1 MIRKLFLLNL
11 LIVFNFLQSQ
21 RTQPC
26 KYNSFSNH
34 EESGQVSSSTSD
46 KLVGYT
52 KLKSKTSDKRFNFI
66 KIHTL
71 KNPASRS
78 AIIDSLELEYN
89 KATLNKVPDS
99 ILGFY
104 KIEDSISKLAFQRK
118 YYEIPRPLII
128 KTGKIGRKIGILYV
142 LKHSFNPAYYL
153 KISNDEGKTWKNYFT
168 GLYKESNFVFKSNSN
183 FPLWKDENHI
193 QIEADIVRMTE
204 PLSLP
209 GGGPFY
215 ETVKNNALVVI
226 NLKEILKD
234 SDEDGWNDLDEKMN
248 YFTNPFSK
256 DSDGDGISDSED
268 LNPKYATIENDFTKI
283 FEAIIYGNYNF
294 LETKN
299 PLEDAFEI
307 DISNFKKDIKN
318 QREELS
324 KQSPPRSKDFVD
336 KLRARIIVTDD
347 ENLQRIN
354 TYGEKVVFLTSKE
367 YQEFQKIS
375 PFNIYVQHY
384 SKIFECLDLE
394 DTYILE
400 FDEVAFG
407 NTYLI
412 KKSKKGYIVTIV
424 GGWET

>member
-1 MIRKLFLLNL
+1 M
-11 LIVFNFLQSQ
+11 
-21 RTQPC
+21 T
-26 KYNSFSNH
+26 KYEDSVQASY
-34 EESGQVSSSTSD
+34 STSE
-46 KLVGYT
+46 KLIENT
-52 KLKSKTSDKRFNFI
+52 KLKSNALKKRFDFI
-66 KIHTL
+66 KVQTV
-71 KNPASRS
+71 KNPASID
-78 AIIDSLELEYN
+78 AVVDSLELEYN
-89 KATLNKVPDS
+89 KAILNKVPDS

-104 KIEDSISKLAFQRK
+104 KIEDSLSKLAFQRK

-183 FPLWKDENHI
+183 FLLWKDENHF

-209 GGGPFY
+209 GGGPVY

-234 SDEDGWNDLDEKMN
+234 SDEDGWNDLDEIMN

-256 DSDGDGISDSED
+256 DSDRDGISDSED
-268 LNPKYATIENDFTKI
+268 LNPKYATVENDFTKI
-283 FEAIIYGNYNF
+283 FEAIIYGNYTL
-294 LETKN
+294 LETEKAW
-299 PLEDAFEI
+299 EDAFEV
-307 DISNFKKDIKN
+307 DIENFKNDIKK
-318 QREELS
+318 QQEELN
-324 KQSPPRSKDFVD
+324 KQSSTRPKDFVD
-336 KLRARIIVTDD
+336 KLRVRIIVTDD
-347 ENLQRIN
+347 ENLLRIN

-367 YQEFQKIS
+367 YQEFQKTS
-375 PFNIYVQHY
+375 PFNILVQRY
-384 SKIFECLDLE
+384 SKMFKCLDLK

-400 FDEVAFG
+400 FDEVAYG
-407 NTYLI
+407 KTYLI
-412 KKSKKGYIVTIV
+412 KKSKKGYIVTVV

>member
-1 MIRKLFLLNL
+1 M
-11 LIVFNFLQSQ
+11 
-21 RTQPC
+21 
-26 KYNSFSNH
+26 
-34 EESGQVSSSTSD
+34 
-46 KLVGYT
+46 
-52 KLKSKTSDKRFNFI
+52 
-66 KIHTL
+66 
-71 KNPASRS
+71 
-78 AIIDSLELEYN
+78 
-89 KATLNKVPDS
+89 
-99 ILGFY
+99 
-104 KIEDSISKLAFQRK
+104 
-118 YYEIPRPLII
+118 
-128 KTGKIGRKIGILYV
+128 
-142 LKHSFNPAYYL
+142 

-183 FPLWKDENHI
+183 FPLWKDEDHI

-209 GGGPFY
+209 GGGPVY

-234 SDEDGWNDLDEKMN
+234 SDEDGLNDLDEKMN

-294 LETKN
+294 LKTKN

-307 DISNFKKDIKN
+307 DIENFKNDIKK
-318 QREELS
+318 QQEELN
-324 KQSPPRSKDFVD
+324 KQSHPGSKDFVD

-347 ENLQRIN
+347 ENLRRIN
-354 TYGEKVVFLTSKE
+354 TFGEKVVFLTSKE
-367 YQEFQKIS
+367 YQEFQKIR
-375 PFNIYVQHY
+375 PFNIDVQHY
-384 SKIFECLDLE
+384 SKIFKCLDLE

-400 FDEVAFG
+400 FDGVAFG